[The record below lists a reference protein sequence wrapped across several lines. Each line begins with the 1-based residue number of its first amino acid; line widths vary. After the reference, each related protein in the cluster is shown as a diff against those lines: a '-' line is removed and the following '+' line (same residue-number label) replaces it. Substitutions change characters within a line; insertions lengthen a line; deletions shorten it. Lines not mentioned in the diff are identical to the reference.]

1 MKHLFASAA
10 LGLLL
15 PAAAHA
21 ASVTFSAVPTART
34 VVAAD
39 GVTVL
44 SGGTV
49 WVGTLS
55 STSFTYNPLTSV
67 SDNVNNI
74 IAQGGWERFGY
85 DTVTGD
91 PNPGASSNLAIR
103 TSPQGRIGGTATDN
117 NSGTTAADYFNN
129 ATIYLWVFN
138 GATPETSTEFGIF
151 TATSAGTP
159 WLFPVNAGGV
169 GDTVTLSTTTSA
181 APVITAVGGVG
192 STPAGQLRLV
202 SAVPEPSAPLLL
214 GLAAVGLTFMRR
226 RGRALAAVAALAG
239 PLHATELS
247 NNPVGYLTVTLP
259 GGSQQSPR
267 LSLISP
273 TLVRPLSWQGTITA
287 VSANTSGP
295 TTFSVAG
302 NPWTDGQFNGVN
314 GSYYAEVVPRTGSGV
329 VSDITGTTEGV
340 APDGS
345 SLTTFD
351 NLAAFASVGDELRV
365 RKHVTLGGFF
375 GETNAAGLLASDD
388 PSTADEVL
396 VYDGGTFT
404 SYFYYTGD
412 EVFAAGWYDT
422 NFTLAPGEAAKVVI
436 APNQGLVVK
445 RRGTAPLSFRYTG
458 AAKTGDTLLPVVNG
472 SNVLGTVSSAS
483 LTLGTSGL
491 HTGDAS
497 TGVNGGEDPSVADEI
512 VLYTAS
518 GPVSY
523 FYYTG
528 APDFPAGWYDSAF
541 TLAPGE
547 ADNIRIEPGSSFVLK
562 RKSGAPFNWT
572 QPAPKVF

>member
-1 MKHLFASAA
+1 MKHLLVFAAI
-10 LGLLL
+10 GLLSHS
-15 PAAAHA
+15 AVQA

-49 WVGTLS
+49 WVGTFS
-55 STSFTYNPLTSV
+55 STSFTYSPLTSV
-67 SDNVNNI
+67 SDNVNDI
-74 IAQGGWERFGY
+74 IAAGGWERFGV

-91 PNPGASSNLAIR
+91 PNPGATSNLSIR
-103 TSPQGRIGGTATDN
+103 SSPQGRIGGTVTDN
-117 NSGTTAADYFNN
+117 NSGPSDADYFNN
-129 ATIYLWVFN
+129 ATVYLWVFN

-159 WLFPVNAGGV
+159 WVFPVNAGGV
-169 GDTVTLSTTTSA
+169 GDTLTLSTTTSA
-181 APVITAVGGVG
+181 TPGITAVGGVG

-214 GLAAVGLTFMRR
+214 GFAAVGLTFVRR
-226 RGRALAAVAALAG
+226 RGRTLAVAAALAG
-239 PLHATELS
+239 SLHAAETPNS
-247 NNPVGYLTVTLP
+247 PVGYLTATLP

-287 VSANTSGP
+287 LSANTTGP
-295 TTFSVAG
+295 TTISVAG
-302 NPWTDGQFNGVN
+302 NPWTDGQFNGAS
-314 GSYYAEVVPRTGSGV
+314 GSYYVEVVPRLSSGV
-329 VSDITGTTEGV
+329 VSDITATTT
-340 APDGS
+340 S
-345 SLTTFD
+345 SLTAFD
-351 NLAAFASVGDELRV
+351 NLAAFASVGDEV
-365 RKHVTLGGFF
+365 RIRRHVTLGSFF
-375 GETNAAGLLASDD
+375 GETNPAGLLASDD

-396 VYDGGTFT
+396 VYDGGTFV

-412 EVFAAGWYDT
+412 EVFTAGWYDT
-422 NFTLAPGEAAKVVI
+422 NFTLASGDAAKVVI

-445 RRGTAPLSFRYTG
+445 RRGTTPLSFRYSGT
-458 AAKTGDTLLPVVNG
+458 AKTGNTLLPVVSG
-472 SNVLGTVSSAS
+472 SNVLGTVSSAG
-483 LTLGTSGL
+483 LTLATSGL
-491 HTGDAS
+491 YTGDSS
-497 TGVNGGEDPSVADEI
+497 TGVSGGEDPSLADEI
-512 VLYTAS
+512 VLYTAT

-541 TLAPGE
+541 ILAPGE
-547 ADNIRIEPGSSFVLK
+547 ADAIRIEPGSSLVLK
-562 RKSGAPFNWT
+562 RKNGVPFNWE
-572 QPAPKVF
+572 QPAAKVF